1 MGWIAQP
8 LGTWTVFSAE
18 GELCAG
24 ESVAAWEVGIPGM
37 QRFNGR
43 CSKGATVVC
52 TNVEKR
58 ETSRLWSASAFAATQ
73 CSGEHD
79 AHSHA
84 RTMQEGVVSLPQRV
98 SSNPRPRR
106 PRPHIQDPSTH
117 LLLLVYSCC
126 YLPNTL
132 HIIRIASLP
141 QAEMRT
147 PAAPFVPEPVLFQ
160 SALPSLH
167 VAWRRNR
174 CQAQANHSFTV
185 DRPLSTRACVSL
197 LLVLSI
203 FQISIL
209 ACVISCV

>member
-52 TNVEKR
+52 TNVER
-58 ETSRLWSASAFAATQ
+58 ERRADYGQPLPSRPRNAPANTTRTPTLGPCRKASSAFRK
-73 CSGEHD
+73 GFRPIPVH
-79 AHSHA
+79 
-84 RTMQEGVVSLPQRV
+84 VVLDHTSKTLHTFTAVGLQ
-98 SSNPRPRR
+98 
-106 PRPHIQDPSTH
+106 
-117 LLLLVYSCC
+117 LLLSAQHAAHHSYCIS
-126 YLPNTL
+126 
-132 HIIRIASLP
+132 P

>member
-18 GELCAG
+18 SELCAG

-84 RTMQEGVVSLPQRV
+84 RTTQEGVVSLPQRV

-106 PRPHIQDPSTH
+106 PRPHIQDPPHIYCCWSTVAAICPTRCTSFVLH
-117 LLLLVYSCC
+117 LSSGRDAHSCC
-126 YLPNTL
+126 TL
-132 HIIRIASLP
+132 CSRTRVVSICASLSP
-141 QAEMRT
+141 RC
-147 PAAPFVPEPVLFQ
+147 
-160 SALPSLH
+160 
-167 VAWRRNR
+167 VA
-174 CQAQANHSFTV
+174 
-185 DRPLSTRACVSL
+185 
-197 LLVLSI
+197 
-203 FQISIL
+203 
-209 ACVISCV
+209 

>member
-106 PRPHIQDPSTH
+106 PRPHIQDPPTH

-132 HIIRIASLP
+132 HIIRIASLLRQRCALLLHP
-141 QAEMRT
+141 
-147 PAAPFVPEPVLFQ
+147 LFQ
-160 SALPSLH
+160 NPCCFNL
-167 VAWRRNR
+167 R
-174 CQAQANHSFTV
+174 F
-185 DRPLSTRACVSL
+185 PLSTLRGVETAAKLKQTTLLLWTGRSL
-197 LLVLSI
+197 LEHASSFCLSCL
-203 FQISIL
+203 FPRYPYL
-209 ACVISCV
+209 PA

>member
-1 MGWIAQP
+1 M
-8 LGTWTVFSAE
+8 F
-18 GELCAG
+18 
-24 ESVAAWEVGIPGM
+24 
-37 QRFNGR
+37 
-43 CSKGATVVC
+43 KGSDGGLH
-52 TNVEKR
+52 ERR
-58 ETSRLWSASAFAATQ
+58 EERDEQ
-73 CSGEHD
+73 I
-79 AHSHA
+79 
-84 RTMQEGVVSLPQRV
+84 MVSLCLRGHAMLRRTRRALPRSDHAGRRRQPSAKGFV
-98 SSNPRPRR
+98 QSPSTSSSTTHPRPF
-106 PRPHIQDPSTH
+106 HTFTAVGLQ
-117 LLLLVYSCC
+117 LLLSAQHAAHHSYCIS
-126 YLPNTL
+126 
-132 HIIRIASLP
+132 P